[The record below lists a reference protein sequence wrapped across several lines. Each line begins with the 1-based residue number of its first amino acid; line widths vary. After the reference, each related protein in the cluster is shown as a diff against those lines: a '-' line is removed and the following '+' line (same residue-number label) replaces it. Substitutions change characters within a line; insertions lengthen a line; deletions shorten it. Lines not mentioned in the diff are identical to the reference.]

1 MAAANP
7 SAHPSAEPLVLIV
20 PGLNDSGPGHWQ
32 SLWER
37 DLPYCSRVDLGM
49 WDNPHR
55 NTWVN
60 KLNLAIDRAGRPV
73 ILVAHSLGCLAVAW
87 WAEYERPALA
97 LHNEANPVI
106 GALLVAP
113 PDVDRPG
120 IDPRVAHFGAAPRGE
135 LPFPAFLVASSND
148 PWCHP
153 RTAAQL
159 AQDWGCRFA
168 VAGDVGHINAESG
181 LGDWPFGKLLLRQ
194 LIGRSALRALDAA
207 ADHTPVVSGTGL
219 RPERN

>member
-1 MAAANP
+1 MSAADPPAAP
-7 SAHPSAEPLVLIV
+7 CGEPLVLII
-20 PGLNDSGPGHWQ
+20 PGLNDSGPRHWQ
-32 SLWER
+32 TLWER
-37 DLPYCSRVDLGM
+37 KLAECTRVDLGM

-60 KLNLAIDRAGRPV
+60 KLNLAIDRADRPI

-87 WAEYERPALA
+87 WAEYERSALG
-97 LHNEANPVI
+97 HNQGENPVK

-120 IDPRVAHFGAAPRGE
+120 IDPRIARFGAAPRGE
-135 LPFPAFLVASSND
+135 LPFPAFLVASRND
-148 PWCHP
+148 PWCNL

-168 VAGDVGHINAESG
+168 DAGAVGHINAEST
-181 LGDWPFGKLLLRQ
+181 WA
-194 LIGRSALRALDAA
+194 IGRW
-207 ADHTPVVSGTGL
+207 VNGYCV
-219 RPERN
+219 N